1 MRHSERR
8 NPKAFAGLGMVL
20 WGLLQAVPA
29 QALPPEHEMR
39 RLTQAADQAVAEGR
53 WDMAADYLIRLDA
66 LNVEPEPEYYY
77 LRGMV
82 MYHAGQV
89 AEARAA
95 FEAFV
100 VRTEPSTPRYRDAL
114 NMITQVEALQARQAQ
129 QPEPV
134 ARIEAASS
142 VGSAP
147 GESGMA
153 RSLNVL
159 LEDVNTRLAHLAYWE
174 GRVVRGDQAPTL
186 RYQLALGKAGE
197 LIWREQ
203 RGGST
208 SLTSS
213 QSMRVFG
220 VRPQVRFDCAADAD
234 ACWVYDPRDDA
245 RWFKLA
251 PRPAEV
257 AQLATALGQ
266 LIRQA
271 QRP

>member
-129 QPEPV
+129 QPEP
-134 ARIEAASS
+134 
-142 VGSAP
+142 
-147 GESGMA
+147 
-153 RSLNVL
+153 
-159 LEDVNTRLAHLAYWE
+159 
-174 GRVVRGDQAPTL
+174 
-186 RYQLALGKAGE
+186 
-197 LIWREQ
+197 
-203 RGGST
+203 
-208 SLTSS
+208 
-213 QSMRVFG
+213 
-220 VRPQVRFDCAADAD
+220 
-234 ACWVYDPRDDA
+234 
-245 RWFKLA
+245 
-251 PRPAEV
+251 
-257 AQLATALGQ
+257 
-266 LIRQA
+266 
-271 QRP
+271 